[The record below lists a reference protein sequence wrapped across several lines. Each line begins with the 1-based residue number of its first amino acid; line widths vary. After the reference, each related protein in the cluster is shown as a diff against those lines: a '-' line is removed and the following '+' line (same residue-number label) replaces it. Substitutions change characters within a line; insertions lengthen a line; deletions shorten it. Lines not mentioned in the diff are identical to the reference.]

1 MLFWLFLVLHCH
13 KPLILKYKNWVME
26 IKWQMNKPTWG
37 LVWNDC
43 IFHLSQN
50 PCGVLH
56 LSWFFITQFLIF
68 QVEVRDLW
76 GIVSFGLCFFSLSE
90 FCPRHSFVISGNPF
104 GVESWTCDFVSSFL
118 FMWNVLSLKRWGTD
132 FFKCWF

>member
-1 MLFWLFLVLHCH
+1 MLFWLFLVLHSH

-50 PCGVLH
+50 PRGVLH

-90 FCPRHSFVISGNPF
+90 FCPRYSFVISGNPF

-118 FMWNVLSLKRWGTD
+118 FVWNVLSFKRWGTD
-132 FFKCWF
+132 FFKRWF